1 MDPDFRRQYL
11 GQIVEEMKVHWP
23 NNRRINIVCHGHSVP
38 AGYFATPL
46 VNTFHA
52 YPHLLHKGLKERFP
66 YAVVNVIVTAVG
78 GENSITGLQRLD
90 TDVLCHKPDIMTIDY
105 ALTDRRIG
113 LTESEKSWRS
123 MIEKALG
130 NDVKVI
136 LLTPS
141 MDINA
146 GQSPCSEEWKDLEEY
161 AIMIRNL
168 ADEYHIGLA
177 DSFAAFEKYIVSG
190 GDITDLLSWSNHPNG
205 KGHELIAQE
214 LLRWFTIY

>member
-1 MDPDFRRQYL
+1 
-11 GQIVEEMKVHWP
+11 
-23 NNRRINIVCHGHSVP
+23 
-38 AGYFATPL
+38 
-46 VNTFHA
+46 
-52 YPHLLHKGLKERFP
+52 
-66 YAVVNVIVTAVG
+66 
-78 GENSITGLQRLD
+78 
-90 TDVLCHKPDIMTIDY
+90 MTIDY

-123 MIEKALG
+123 MIEKALA

-146 GQSPCSEEWKDLEEY
+146 AQSPYSEAWKNLEEY
-161 AIMIRNL
+161 AIMIRHL

-177 DSFAAFEKYIVSG
+177 DSFAAFEKYIING